1 MQRRAVA
8 VFVAFFL
15 VMGTLSLGLVVT
27 AESPTLDAEG
37 EELQAGDSFTVS
49 GQEYTVSD
57 ITVEESEGGGGHGG
71 GGGTTY
77 EAVFEWTVQD
87 AEYTESWEN
96 NSTVE
101 FDGKTWRV
109 LVGDG
114 DDPSTFTLEEQLNK
128 SAILADDPDADNE
141 TVMHEGEE
149 HVVVQE
155 DGEERLVDADEYFP
169 APETREYSEGDT
181 FDYDGNETTVDAVS
195 TDAAELRWTA
205 PMTQSTAAGYRANV
219 TLSDQTFFVEFL
231 DEETIL
237 LSTDF
242 AALDNYN
249 EASETHH
256 HHKNGLW
263 GVTLLSGITGVLLL
277 GMAYMPSRY

>member
-15 VMGTLSLGLVVT
+15 VAGTLSLGLVVT
-27 AESPTLDAEG
+27 AESPTLDADG

-57 ITVEESEGGGGHGG
+57 VAVEEEEGDGHGG

-77 EAVFEWTVQD
+77 EAVFEWTVED
-87 AEYTESWEN
+87 AEHTESWEN

-101 FDGKTWRV
+101 FDGETWRV
-109 LVGDG
+109 LVEEG
-114 DDPSTFTLEEQLNK
+114 DDPSTFTLEQQLDK
-128 SAILADDPDADNE
+128 EAILAEDPDADNE

-149 HVVVQE
+149 HVVVEE
-155 DGEERLVDADEYFP
+155 DGEERLVDADDYFP
-169 APETREYSEGDT
+169 APETRQYSEGDT
-181 FDYDGNETTVDAVS
+181 FDYNGNETSVDTVS
-195 TDAAELRWTA
+195 TSAVGLSWNA
-205 PMTQSTAAGYRANV
+205 PKTESTSAGYRANV
-219 TLSDQTFFVEFL
+219 TLSDQQFFVEFL

-237 LSTDF
+237 LSSDYEALAQYNQ
-242 AALDNYN
+242 AASD
-249 EASETHH
+249 HH
-256 HHKNGLW
+256 RHTNGLW
-263 GVTLLSGITGVLLL
+263 GVTLLSGATAILLL